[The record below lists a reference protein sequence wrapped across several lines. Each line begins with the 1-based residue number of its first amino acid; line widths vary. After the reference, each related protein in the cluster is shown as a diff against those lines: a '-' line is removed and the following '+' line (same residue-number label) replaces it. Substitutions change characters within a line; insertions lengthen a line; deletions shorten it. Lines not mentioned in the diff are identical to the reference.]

1 MLARKILH
9 RHWSQ
14 KNFSHASEMVARMV
28 AIAQHFLGYE
38 RRRIRLDNL
47 RWLLHHHAALRHQ
60 HVSDKENVKWDK
72 LHKLNLPLRRQQTA
86 TIKLLKANCIT
97 CMIFRYDHKLS
108 FFLQCHC
115 LLPVVALE
123 QNIVGVLKKFF
134 IFQIFFFFSIKNYAF
149 SHNLF
154 RTCGLLL
161 LPTER

>member
-1 MLARKILH
+1 
-9 RHWSQ
+9 
-14 KNFSHASEMVARMV
+14 MVARMV

-108 FFLQCHC
+108 FFLTMPLSSPRRRVGTKHC
-115 LLPVVALE
+115 WRTQEVFYFS
-123 QNIVGVLKKFF
+123 NFF
-134 IFQIFFFFSIKNYAF
+134 LFFY
-149 SHNLF
+149 
-154 RTCGLLL
+154 
-161 LPTER
+161 